1 MIMNHIEQSTLD
13 LRMSVAERANTLQKN
28 DIMGMYARI
37 NIMRANGLLDI
48 PDEKLIYIYKL
59 TCNHTGHF
67 YIGQTGSVKDRI
79 YRHMQTIVKI
89 IEGEPVVSQK
99 IHTVV
104 ASAIKELHEKNKKIK
119 IERFTREALSV
130 YVIALVADKETA
142 LLIETNYIKKSIK
155 DPLCLNV
162 SK

>member
-1 MIMNHIEQSTLD
+1 MNHIEQTTLD
-13 LRMSVAERANTLQKN
+13 KRMSVAERANTIRKYN
-28 DIMGMYARI
+28 IMGMYARI
-37 NIMRANGLLDI
+37 GIMQANSLLDI
-48 PDEKLIYIYKL
+48 PDVNLIYIYKL

-79 YRHMQTIVKI
+79 YNHMAIIMKV
-89 IEGEPVVSQK
+89 IEGEPCTSQK
-99 IHTVV
+99 VHKVV
-104 ASAIKELHEKNKKIK
+104 AAAIKELHEKSPKIK

-142 LLIETNYIKKSIK
+142 LLVETNYIKKSMK

-162 SK
+162 AK